1 MTSSREQAFRETP
14 RGRFLEALQHIADG
28 GGYAGEVAEA
38 SCLYRECLGH
48 GRLDVAAVGR
58 IIRLLNAVPVRD
70 ARGAVN
76 ALADLLIE
84 EHS

>member
-1 MTSSREQAFRETP
+1 MTSAREQAFRETP
-14 RGRFLEALQHIADG
+14 RGRFLEAVMALNEG
-28 GGYAGEVAEA
+28 GGYADEA
-38 SCLYRECLGH
+38 SEALTLYRECLGH
-48 GRLDVAAVGR
+48 GRLDVPAVGR